1 MKLFAVTV
9 LYIKTDGTDCSAVAM
24 VGAPSALEAI
34 DAAAEGVRALPHC
47 REVQGGACEELADL
61 GSNAREPQAPAATHP
76 THATVN

>member
-9 LYIKTDGTDCSAVAM
+9 LYTKTDGTDCSAVAM
-24 VGAPSALEAI
+24 VGAETAIEAI

-47 REVQGGACEELADL
+47 REVEGGACEEVADL
-61 GSNAREPQAPAATHP
+61 APNAQAATHP